1 MKSNPQKQPDLKPE
15 AEVDMLDAEQTF
27 PTEEEI
33 ALEVF
38 PFANKFKISR
48 NLRKSLNP
56 IMLRLKM

>member
-38 PFANKFKISR
+38 SFANKFKIPEIP
-48 NLRKSLNP
+48 NP
-56 IMLRLKM
+56 ITVECH

>member
-1 MKSNPQKQPDLKPE
+1 MKSNPQKQPDLTPE

-38 PFANKFKISR
+38 PFANKFKIS
-48 NLRKSLNP
+48 
-56 IMLRLKM
+56 

>member
-38 PFANKFKISR
+38 PFANKFKIPEIP
-48 NLRKSLNP
+48 NL
-56 IMLRLKM
+56 ITVECH

>member
-1 MKSNPQKQPDLKPE
+1 MKSNPQKQPDLTPE

-38 PFANKFKISR
+38 P
-48 NLRKSLNP
+48 
-56 IMLRLKM
+56 

>member
-1 MKSNPQKQPDLKPE
+1 MEELEKVYDINDEIIMKSNPQKQPDLTPE

-38 PFANKFKISR
+38 PFANIK
-48 NLRKSLNP
+48 NP
-56 IMLRLKM
+56 A